1 MSARLIDGKAIAS
14 DLRAATRQRALDYA
28 ERTGR
33 MPALAVVLVG
43 DDPASHVYVGAK
55 LKACAAA
62 AIGSFERR
70 LPPSTAQAMLE
81 QVLTALSADPDID
94 AILLQLP
101 LPAGLDQA
109 RAIACI
115 APEKDV
121 DGLTAVNA
129 GRLALGEPGLRPCTP
144 SGCVLLA
151 ERTFGDLSGAHCVIL
166 GRSILVGKPAALL
179 FLERHCTVTIAHSR
193 SRNLPDLCRSADILV
208 PAIGKPNFVRAD
220 WIKPGACVIDVGI
233 NRIED
238 PATGATRLVGDVD
251 FAAAAQIAGAITP
264 VPGGV
269 GPMTIACLM
278 QNAVQAARNQADLT
292 AET

>member
-144 SGCVLLA
+144 SGCIVLA
-151 ERTFGDLSGAHCVIL
+151 ERALGDLSGAHCVIL

>member
-1 MSARLIDGKAIAS
+1 MTARLIDGKAIAS

-33 MPALAVVLVG
+33 MPSLAVVLVG

-62 AIGSFERR
+62 AIGSVERR
-70 LPPSTAQAMLE
+70 LPASTTQAMLE

-144 SGCVLLA
+144 SGCIVLA
-151 ERTFGDLSGAHCVIL
+151 ERALGDLSGAHCVIL

-208 PAIGKPNFVRAD
+208 PAIGKPNFVRGD

-238 PATGATRLVGDVD
+238 PINGATRLVGDVD
-251 FAAAAQIAGAITP
+251 FADAAEIAGAITP

-278 QNAVQAARNQADLT
+278 QNAVQAARAR
-292 AET
+292 AGVAAHA